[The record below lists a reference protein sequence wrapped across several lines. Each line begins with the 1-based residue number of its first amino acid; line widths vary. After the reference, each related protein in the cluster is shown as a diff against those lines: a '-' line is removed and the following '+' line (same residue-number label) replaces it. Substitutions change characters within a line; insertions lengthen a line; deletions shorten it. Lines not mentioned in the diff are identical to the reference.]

1 MKKRSFTVGNKTI
14 KLREDR
20 AFYRKCLIIAQN
32 RPELLVKMP
41 ELIGNY
47 EMSII
52 PRSLFS
58 PDGSPLLC
66 VDKASLMTRIIAHQ
80 PVQGQLSVA
89 GDREK
94 VLIIDAMVEAKALR
108 KRDSDTRLVNL
119 KQAFI
124 SRIKNKA
131 AGGYQEIR
139 VLFDQWKKDS
149 LKEKTRSKRAENTG
163 ISTDQDEEDKGFD
176 MHDDMIIT

>member
-52 PRSLFS
+52 PRSVFS
-58 PDGSPLLC
+58 PDGFPLLC
-66 VDKASLMTRIIAHQ
+66 VDKASLMTHIIAHQ
-80 PVQGQLSVA
+80 PVQGQL
-89 GDREK
+89 
-94 VLIIDAMVEAKALR
+94 
-108 KRDSDTRLVNL
+108 
-119 KQAFI
+119 
-124 SRIKNKA
+124 
-131 AGGYQEIR
+131 
-139 VLFDQWKKDS
+139 
-149 LKEKTRSKRAENTG
+149 
-163 ISTDQDEEDKGFD
+163 
-176 MHDDMIIT
+176 